1 MRLRTPSPPP
11 DLARRPATTSS
22 TQDARRS
29 RRRATWARRSRRVA
43 VALAAVAVVAGAA
56 WVVGYSDLLTADR
69 VEVTGAQPPLA
80 DQVRSV
86 ADVPLGTPLARLDTD
101 AVVDRVEG
109 IADVASVT
117 VTRSWP
123 STVVVAVEARQP
135 VAVVAGAD
143 GWVLVDGEGVMFA
156 GSTAGPGDDALD
168 LPELVAPTTD
178 DGVDARRAGVSVAVA
193 LPATVVGQLDRI
205 EAPSPVEV
213 RLVLDDGRVVTWGS
227 AEQPQRKAE
236 VLAALLDTPATQYDV
251 SVPDRPTVRP
261 APAG

>member
-11 DLARRPATTSS
+11 DLARRSATASS
-22 TQDARRS
+22 TGEARRV

-43 VALAAVAVVAGAA
+43 VALGAVAVIAGAA
-56 WVVGYSDLLTADR
+56 WVVGYSDLLTAEQ
-69 VEVTGAQPPLA
+69 VEVTGAEPPLA
-80 DQVRSV
+80 EQVRSV

-101 AVVDRVEG
+101 TVVARVEG
-109 IADVASVT
+109 ISDIASVS

-123 STVVVAVEARQP
+123 STVVVAVEPRQP
-135 VAVVAGAD
+135 VAVVADAD

-156 GSTAGPGDDALD
+156 GSTAGPVDDTLD
-168 LPELVAPTTD
+168 LPELVAPTTE
-178 DGVDARRAGVSVAVA
+178 DGADARRAGVSVAVA
-193 LPATVVGQLDRI
+193 LPPAVVLQLDRI

-213 RLVLDDGRVVTWGS
+213 RLVLADGRVVTWGS
-227 AEQPQRKAE
+227 AEQPERKAE

>member
-1 MRLRTPSPPP
+1 
-11 DLARRPATTSS
+11 
-22 TQDARRS
+22 
-29 RRRATWARRSRRVA
+29 VA
-43 VALAAVAVVAGAA
+43 VAAVAVVAGAA

-80 DQVRSV
+80 EQVRSV
-86 ADVPLGTPLARLDTD
+86 ADVPLGTALARLDTD
-101 AVVDRVEG
+101 AVTARVEG
-109 IADVASVT
+109 ISDIASVS

-123 STVVVAVEARQP
+123 STVVVAVEPRQP
-135 VAVVAGAD
+135 VAVMAAAD
-143 GWVLVDGEGVMFA
+143 GPMLVDGEGVMFA
-156 GSTAGPGDDALD
+156 GSTADPADALD

-193 LPATVVGQLDRI
+193 LPPAVVRQLERI

-227 AEQPQRKAE
+227 AEQPERKAE